1 MFDRQIQ
8 GFLQKPLIIIGKQLI
23 KFISPNQVTFI
34 GLSMGLIS
42 TILIFFEIYNFAL
55 VFLILNRICDGLDGV
70 MARLTKPTKKG
81 AYLDIVFDFIFY
93 SLFVLAFGLSNENYL
108 IFSLIL
114 LFCYVGTATTF
125 LANSLLINSQNKI
138 FENES
143 IEQNKLIKEFRYAYG
158 IAEGTE
164 TIIFMVL
171 SLIFPKYFI
180 LISLIFIALC
190 IFTILARIYVCFKY
204 YD

>member
-8 GFLQKPLIIIGKQLI
+8 DFLQKPLIKIGEQLI
-23 KFISPNQVTFI
+23 KFITPNQVTLVGF
-34 GLSMGLIS
+34 SMGIIS
-42 TILIFFEIYNFAL
+42 TILIFFEIYNLAL

-70 MARLTKPTKKG
+70 MARLTRPTKKG

-93 SLFVLAFGLSNENYL
+93 SLFVLAFGLSNEKYL
-108 IFSLIL
+108 IYSMIL

-125 LANSLLINSQNKI
+125 LANSLLINIQNKI
-138 FENES
+138 FQNETK
-143 IEQNKLIKEFRYAYG
+143 EQHKLIKGFKYAYG

-164 TIIFMVL
+164 TIIFMIL

-180 LISLIFIALC
+180 FISLIFIALC
-190 IFTILARIYVCFKY
+190 IFTIFARIYVCYKY

>member
-34 GLSMGLIS
+34 GFSMGLIS
-42 TILIFFEIYNFAL
+42 TILIFFEIHNFAL

-138 FENES
+138 FEDES
-143 IEQNKLIKEFRYAYG
+143 IEQNKFIKEFRYAYG

>member
-8 GFLQKPLIIIGKQLI
+8 DFLQKPLIKIGEQLI
-23 KFISPNQVTFI
+23 KFITPNQVTLVGF
-34 GLSMGLIS
+34 SMGIIS
-42 TILIFFEIYNFAL
+42 TILIFFEIYNLAL

-70 MARLTKPTKKG
+70 MARLTRPTKKG

-93 SLFVLAFGLSNENYL
+93 SLFVLAFGLSNEKYL
-108 IFSLIL
+108 IYSMIL

-125 LANSLLINSQNKI
+125 LANSLLINIQNKI
-138 FENES
+138 FQNETK
-143 IEQNKLIKEFRYAYG
+143 EQNKLIKGFKYAYG

-164 TIIFMVL
+164 TIIFMIL

-180 LISLIFIALC
+180 FISLIFIALC

>member
-1 MFDRQIQ
+1 MFDKQIQ
-8 GFLQKPLIIIGKQLI
+8 DFLQKPLIIIGKQLI
-23 KFISPNQVTFI
+23 KFVTPNQITFF
-34 GLSMGLIS
+34 GLSMGIIS
-42 TILIFFEIYNFAL
+42 TILIFFEIYNIAL

-93 SLFVLAFGLSNENYL
+93 SLFVLAFGLSNEKYL
-108 IFSLIL
+108 IFSMIL

-125 LANSLLINSQNKI
+125 LANSLLINVQNKI
-138 FENES
+138 FQNETE
-143 IEQNKLIKEFRYAYG
+143 EQNKLIKGFKYAYG
-158 IAEGTE
+158 IVEGTE
-164 TIIFMVL
+164 TIIFMIL

-180 LISLIFIALC
+180 FISLIFIALC
-190 IFTILARIYVCFKY
+190 IFTIFVRIYVCFKY

>member
-55 VFLILNRICDGLDGV
+55 FFLILNRICDGLDGV

>member
-1 MFDRQIQ
+1 MFDNQIQ
-8 GFLQKPLIIIGKQLI
+8 NFLQKPLILVGKQI
-23 KFISPNQVTFI
+23 IRFMTPIQVTFI
-34 GLSMGLIS
+34 GFILGVIS
-42 TILIFFEIYNFAL
+42 TILIFFEIYNLAL
-55 VFLILNRICDGLDGV
+55 VFLILNRFCDGLDGA

-93 SLFVLAFGLSNENYL
+93 SLFVLAFGLSNEKYL

-125 LANSLLINSQNKI
+125 LANSLLINVQNKI
-138 FENES
+138 FEDES
-143 IEQNKLIKEFRYAYG
+143 IDQNKLIKGFRYAYG
-158 IAEGTE
+158 IIEGAE
-164 TIIFMVL
+164 TITFMIL

-180 LISLIFIALC
+180 SISLIFITLC
-190 IFTILARIYVCFKY
+190 IFTIFARIYVCFKY

>member
-34 GLSMGLIS
+34 GFSMGLIS
-42 TILIFFEIYNFAL
+42 TILIFFEIHNFAL